1 MLVKIIC
8 ERRSISLFS
17 GLSKSSVQKKKKK
30 KPTGGK
36 KTLQCI
42 SPGNPIKTT
51 YSQGPTPLSMS
62 EKTQAFPY
70 NKHSRNKIDI

>member
-1 MLVKIIC
+1 MFVKIIC
-8 ERRSISLFS
+8 ERRSISLFL
-17 GLSKSSVQKKKKK
+17 GLSKSMQKKKK
-30 KPTGGK
+30 KPTGEK

-51 YSQGPTPLSMS
+51 YSQGPTPLSMP
-62 EKTQAFPY
+62 EKTQAFLY